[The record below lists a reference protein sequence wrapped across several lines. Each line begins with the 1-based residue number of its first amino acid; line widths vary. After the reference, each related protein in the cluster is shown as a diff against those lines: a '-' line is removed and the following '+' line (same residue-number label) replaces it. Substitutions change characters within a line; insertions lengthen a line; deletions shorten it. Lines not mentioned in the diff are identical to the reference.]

1 MKDIEALFERLKGKV
16 SDYDLELIQDVFAS
30 YSSLAEII
38 GEDKITIHKL
48 RRLLFGKSSERRPRK
63 ASSGKESKEESQD
76 EEGQKPARGPP
87 SDEQDAA
94 AESGEPE
101 PESTPE
107 QKRPGHGRN
116 GADAYERPERIQIE
130 HPTLKHKD
138 LCPKCTGGILYRISQ
153 PSILVRIIGTPPL
166 QARIYERERL
176 RCNLCGKVF
185 TAPLPKDAGSKKYTS
200 SAAAMLALLKYGSGV
215 PWNRLESLQEGC
227 RTPLPASTQWDV
239 LHDFA
244 RELEALDK
252 ELVEFAAQGEL
263 FHNDDTGM
271 RILLLNSNKQDEL
284 EEDGVVNPDAKA
296 GAVRVQTSAIVS
308 IYQERQIVLYFT
320 GTKHAGNNLRD
331 ILERRKPGS
340 KTPLQMCD
348 ALPCNL
354 PKPLETV
361 ISNCLAHA
369 RRNFVYIED
378 YFPKECL
385 HVIGVFAQV
394 YRVESEARDSGMTG
408 EERLA
413 LHRRISR
420 PKMIE
425 LRRWM
430 CRLFQ
435 GKQVEPNSA
444 LGKAIRYMTRRWFA
458 ITRFY
463 RTAGAPVDNNLCERV
478 LKCAILHRKNAY
490 FYKTPQGA
498 RVGDLFMSLIHSA
511 RLCKVEP
518 FAYLTALHENL
529 DSVRKSPDEWLPW
542 RYEATLAAKAALN

>member
-1 MKDIEALFERLKGKV
+1 MKDIEALFARLKGTV
-16 SDYDLELIQDVFAS
+16 SEGDLRLIQDVFSS
-30 YSSLAEII
+30 YSSLTEII

-48 RRLLFGKSSERRPRK
+48 RRLLFGKSSERRLRK
-63 ASSGKESKEESQD
+63 GSSGKESKDESKD
-76 EEGQKPARGPP
+76 EDGQNPVRGPP
-87 SDEQDAA
+87 LDEQQESAESDENR
-94 AESGEPE
+94 S
-101 PESTPE
+101 ESTPDP
-107 QKRPGHGRN
+107 KRPGHGRN
-116 GADAYERPERIQIE
+116 GADAYERSDRIHIE
-130 HPTLKHKD
+130 HPILKHKD
-138 LCPKCTGGILYRISQ
+138 LCPQCTGGILYRISE
-153 PSILVRIIGTPPL
+153 PSVIVRIVGTPPL

-176 RCNLCGKVF
+176 RCGLCGEVF
-185 TAPLPKDAGSKKYTS
+185 SAPLPKEAGSQKYTS

-244 RELEALDK
+244 QGLEPLDK

-271 RILLLNSNKQDEL
+271 RILFLSSNKKHEL
-284 EEDGVVNPDAKA
+284 EDNEVGNPEPKP
-296 GAVRVQTSAIVS
+296 GAVKVHTSAIVS
-308 IYQERQIVLYFT
+308 IHQDRQVVLYFT
-320 GTKHAGNNLRD
+320 GTKHAGENLRGVLD
-331 ILERRKPGS
+331 RRRPGS
-340 KTPLQMCD
+340 KAPLQMCD
-348 ALPCNL
+348 ALSCNL
-354 PKPLETV
+354 PKPIETV

-378 YFPKECL
+378 YFPEECL
-385 HVIGVFAQV
+385 HVINVFAQV
-394 YRVESEARDSGMTG
+394 YRVEGEARDSGMS
-408 EERLA
+408 EAERLA

-420 PKMIE
+420 PEMIE

-435 GKQVEPNSA
+435 EKQVEPNSA
-444 LGKAIRYMTRRWFA
+444 LGKAIRYMTKRWFA

-463 RTAGAPVDNNLCERV
+463 RIAGAPVDNNLCERV

-498 RVGDLFMSLIHSA
+498 RVGDLFMGLIHTA

-518 FAYLTALHENL
+518 FAYLTALRENL
-529 DSVRKSPDEWLPW
+529 DSVRKNPDQWLPW
-542 RYEATLAAKAALN
+542 RYEATVTTMASLN